1 VLEGVFEIYGPTPT
15 PAPTQT
21 PSPTPTTGF
30 VFGQPQIAIQSAR
43 TNPTN
48 LTPGQPFE
56 LTLELANRGNWTAID
71 IELELQS
78 ADLAIP
84 ASGSSVQILPRIGVE
99 EVITT
104 TLSLVLRDDAA
115 SGPQSLIFNI
125 NFFDIS
131 GRDYNTQPAVGL
143 NIGQGATATPTPGPA
158 EPRLVLTTYEV
169 DPATLQPGTRFELKL
184 LLANVGDE
192 TAEDVL
198 LTLGGSGGAQLTPFA
213 LVNSGN
219 VRFIEEL
226 AADEIMEIVVTML
239 VDGTAASG
247 VYNLP
252 LDFSYGNSERTD
264 AQVVN
269 LLVEKAPQLQAGFY
283 RSTGLGF
290 VGQPLDLPV
299 EVVNI
304 GRSLINVSTL
314 TITSPGGTVENNSIY
329 IGPLDGGTSGSLDGI
344 IVPEEGGPLEIN
356 VTVNYLDDFNQPQL
370 FEETLTVQVEG
381 PDEPGEAGLEGEDG
395 LVVDGGTAVPPEE
408 ESFGQLLW
416 RFIRGMLGLGS

>member
-1 VLEGVFEIYGPTPT
+1 M
-15 PAPTQT
+15 
-21 PSPTPTTGF
+21 
-30 VFGQPQIAIQSAR
+30 
-43 TNPTN
+43 
-48 LTPGQPFE
+48 
-56 LTLELANRGNWTAID
+56 
-71 IELELQS
+71 
-78 ADLAIP
+78 
-84 ASGSSVQILPRIGVE
+84 
-99 EVITT
+99 
-104 TLSLVLRDDAA
+104 
-115 SGPQSLIFNI
+115 
-125 NFFDIS
+125 
-131 GRDYNTQPAVGL
+131 
-143 NIGQGATATPTPGPA
+143 ATPTPGPA

-169 DPATLQPGTRFELKL
+169 DPAALQPGTRFELKL

-252 LDFSYGNSERTD
+252 LDFSYGNSERID

-269 LLVEKAPQLQAGFY
+269 LLVEKAPQLQVGFY
-283 RSTGLGF
+283 RSTGPGF

-314 TITSPGGTVENNSIY
+314 TITSPDGSVENNSIY
-329 IGPLDGGTSGSLDGI
+329 IGPLDGGTSGSLDGM
-344 IVPEEGGPLEIN
+344 IVPEEDGPLEII

-395 LVVDGGTAVPPEE
+395 LVVDGETAVPPEE

-416 RFIRGMLGLGS
+416 RFIRGLLGLGS